1 MKKDVKHL
9 SLRIDKSLLSKFS
22 YVAKYYDKSKNAML
36 LYLIQIISFEAKG
49 LCVFTGSRRPQIP
62 CGLAAFPIFW
72 MPHGIPAP
80 SLGWVAKRGTRR
92 CIHHAE
98 MRRISSMAV
107 SELAWA

>member
-1 MKKDVKHL
+1 ME
-9 SLRIDKSLLSKFS
+9 
-22 YVAKYYDKSKNAML
+22 YVNK
-36 LYLIQIISFEAKG
+36 IISFEAKG

-72 MPHGIPAP
+72 MPRGIPAP